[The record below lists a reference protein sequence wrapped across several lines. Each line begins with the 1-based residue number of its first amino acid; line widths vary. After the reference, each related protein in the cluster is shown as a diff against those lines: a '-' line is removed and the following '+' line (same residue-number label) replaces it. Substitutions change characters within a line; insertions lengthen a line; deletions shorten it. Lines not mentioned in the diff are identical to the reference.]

1 MSPPWLY
8 ASSVKSKT
16 ENIHFCLKTLKSV
29 NPGNFPPVDTRKQK
43 QDGFVRYL
51 SRKGRK
57 KKVKENSV
65 VATLIDYS
73 RRKKRFSRGKK

>member
-1 MSPPWLY
+1 
-8 ASSVKSKT
+8 
-16 ENIHFCLKTLKSV
+16 
-29 NPGNFPPVDTRKQK
+29 
-43 QDGFVRYL
+43 L
-51 SRKGRK
+51 SRKEE